1 MEQLRKEYEGMN
13 LTDLQILNAKS
24 LGLNKEQIIQF
35 KIDARK
41 TMDDFNELFNKVVE
55 AMKPCIKEC
64 SVYFQKIVDSI
75 EAAEIEIK
83 PSRSK
88 KGKSLKNW
96 NSRKF
101 YQ

>member
-1 MEQLRKEYEGMN
+1 
-13 LTDLQILNAKS
+13 
-24 LGLNKEQIIQF
+24 
-35 KIDARK
+35 
-41 TMDDFNELFNKVVE
+41 
-55 AMKPCIKEC
+55 MKPCIKEC